1 MCTYR
6 GYDSVQRLCRSD
18 TIYCAFALLFGAGTG
33 VSQAQDIQHYR
44 SALGTVN
51 YLSVDG
57 ARVVGRNT
65 IVTSAVVN
73 YASNPLVRRNADGS
87 IVTRHVSG
95 LTTLELAAGFALNE
109 RTEVGLVLPFGFAKK
124 DSDLDVD
131 DGSGLGDIR
140 VLPKFILLG
149 ADRKSGFGVAVA
161 APLSFPTQE
170 DTSEFSARDFQ
181 VIPKLI
187 LEYCARWWRIAF
199 NSGYRWLPTRDTEL
213 PALALGNGAT
223 YGGAL
228 GIKPGTD
235 RVEFIAEV
243 FGTVYNQATNT
254 SDKPN
259 PSEIMLAAR
268 IAGPH
273 GFGFTV
279 GGGGGLNTEFSAPE
293 FRVLGGLS
301 WSHTLGAHGQTSPHT
316 AMQTMMASK
325 MARPVYDKPRR

>member
-1 MCTYR
+1 M
-6 GYDSVQRLCRSD
+6 
-18 TIYCAFALLFGAGTG
+18 
-33 VSQAQDIQHYR
+33 
-44 SALGTVN
+44 
-51 YLSVDG
+51 
-57 ARVVGRNT
+57 
-65 IVTSAVVN
+65 
-73 YASNPLVRRNADGS
+73 
-87 IVTRHVSG
+87 
-95 LTTLELAAGFALNE
+95 AGFALNE

-124 DSDLDVD
+124 DTDLDVD

-149 ADRKSGFGVAVA
+149 ADRKMGFGVAVA
-161 APLSFPTQE
+161 APLSFPTRRIPQ
-170 DTSEFSARDFQ
+170 SSQR
-181 VIPKLI
+181 VIFKSCPNS
-187 LEYCARWWRIAF
+187 LEYRARWWRIAF

-235 RVEFIAEV
+235 RVEFVAEV

-259 PSEIMLAAR
+259 PSEIMLAAK

-273 GFGFTV
+273 GVGFTV

-293 FRVLGGLS
+293 FRVFGWVVLE
-301 WSHTLGAHGQTSPHT
+301 SHAWCP
-316 AMQTMMASK
+316 
-325 MARPVYDKPRR
+325 RPVSGLYVRRCRQ